1 MEHLRLR
8 RGIESHRPSFPF
20 FTATKVM
27 TDTSSPGTI
36 ERLRVSDG
44 FLGNLDLLLSDR
56 LNCFIGGR
64 GTGKTTALEFIR
76 FALGAIP
83 DARIHPQRRRALELL
98 IEGNLGPGRLT
109 IDVRTRAGMHY
120 SAERGAGD
128 ATVVKNERGEAV
140 PVALGRDGIF
150 TVDVFSQ
157 NEIEEI
163 AANPAAQLELL
174 DRFDEAASARIG
186 REIAELERVLQQSS
200 VELQRLDREIDAL
213 AARAGEAAG
222 IEERL
227 KGVSQGVGPDAER
240 LTTAHAAK
248 AIRLREA
255 LVGGVLLTAVQRAR
269 REVAQTAQ
277 TLRDVLRSQLDSTLL
292 DGPNGPT
299 FLALRNGLEYFATIV
314 AAASDTVSTSALVV
328 ESSIDEHGVA
338 LASLHAAQDA
348 EYAALTA
355 ASTEAT
361 ERSRERER
369 LQAAHVAAQS
379 AERDLAARR
388 SEIVTATRERAL
400 LLQHLSELRDERFAL
415 RRAVASDLST
425 AVPTLRVSIQQ
436 SADLEIYRETL
447 SEALKGARLKQ
458 GMVADRIIAK
468 MLPGELAEL
477 AFRNAPDALS
487 EVTGLDPDR
496 ARRVID
502 TMRESGAAYA
512 LQLVDIGDIPRIELR
527 DGDTYKETARLST
540 GQRCTA
546 ILPILLRQSDRPLL
560 IDQPED
566 NLDNAFVFE
575 AVVTALRSVKQR
587 RQIIFVT
594 HNPNI
599 PVLGDAERV
608 FVFESDGQ
616 RARVR
621 QFGTVEECKV
631 AIERILEGGPAAFVE
646 RMRRYGH

>member
-1 MEHLRLR
+1 
-8 RGIESHRPSFPF
+8 
-20 FTATKVM
+20 M
-27 TDTSSPGTI
+27 TDTPSPGTI
-36 ERLRVSDG
+36 TRLRVSAG
-44 FLGNLDLLLSDR
+44 FLGSLDLVLSDR

-76 FALGAIP
+76 FALGAVP

-109 IDVRTRAGMHY
+109 IDVRTRAGMQY

-128 ATVVKNERGEAV
+128 ATVVKNESGEPV

-174 DRFDEAASARIG
+174 DRFDEDVSARIS
-186 REIAELERVLQQSS
+186 REMAEVERLLQQSS
-200 VELQRLDREIDAL
+200 VDLQRLDREIDTL
-213 AARAGEAAG
+213 SARAGEEAG

-227 KGVSQGVGPDAER
+227 KGVNQGVGPDAQR
-240 LTTAHAAK
+240 ITLAHAAK
-248 AIRLREA
+248 AIRLREG
-255 LVGGVLLTAVQRAR
+255 LIGDVLLTAVQRATR
-269 REVAQTAQ
+269 DVLLTAQ
-277 TLRDVLRSQLDSTLL
+277 TVRDALRSQIDTAVL

-299 FLALRNGLEYFATIV
+299 FVALRDGIEHFATIV
-314 AAASDTVSTSALVV
+314 GSVSETVSTAAQVA
-328 ESSIDEHGVA
+328 ERSIGEHRTS
-338 LASLHAAQDA
+338 LASRHASQEA

-361 ERSRERER
+361 ERSREREL
-369 LQAAHVAAQS
+369 LQTAHVAAQG
-379 AERDLAARR
+379 AARDLEARR
-388 SEIVTATRERAL
+388 SEVVSATRERAL
-400 LLQHLSELRDERFAL
+400 LLHRLSELRDERFAL
-415 RRAVASDLST
+415 RRAVASELSS

-436 SADLEIYRETL
+436 GADLEAYRECLT
-447 SEALKGARLKQ
+447 EALKGARLKQ

-468 MLPGELAEL
+468 VLPGELADL
-477 AFRNAPDALS
+477 AFRNAPDALGES
-487 EVTGLDPDR
+487 TGLELDR

-502 TMRESGAAYA
+502 TLRESGAGYA

-527 DGDTYKETARLST
+527 DGDIYKETARLST

-575 AVVTALRSVKQR
+575 AVVSAIRTVKQR

-616 RARVR
+616 QAGVR

-631 AIERILEGGPAAFVE
+631 SIERILEGGPAAFIE
-646 RMRRYGH
+646 RMKRYGH

>member
-1 MEHLRLR
+1 
-8 RGIESHRPSFPF
+8 
-20 FTATKVM
+20 M

-36 ERLRVSDG
+36 NRLRVSAG
-44 FLGNLDLLLSDR
+44 FLGSLDLVLSDR

-83 DARIHPQRRRALELL
+83 DARIHSQRRRALELL
-98 IEGNLGPGRLT
+98 VEGNLGPGRLT
-109 IDVRTRAGMHY
+109 IDVRTKAGMQY

-128 ATVVKNERGEAV
+128 AIVVKNESGEAV

-150 TVDVFSQ
+150 TIDVFSQ

-186 REIAELERVLQQSS
+186 REITEVERVLQQSGG
-200 VELQRLDREIDAL
+200 ELQRLDREHDAL

-227 KGVSQGVGPDAER
+227 KGVSQGLGPDADR
-240 LTTAHAAK
+240 ITIAHAAK
-248 AIRLREA
+248 ALRMREA
-255 LVGGVLLTAVQRAR
+255 LIGDVLLTTVQRAR
-269 REVAQTAQ
+269 RDVVATEQTVREA
-277 TLRDVLRSQLDSTLL
+277 LRSQIDATVL
-292 DGPNGPT
+292 DGPNGPI
-299 FLALRNGLEYFATIV
+299 FLALRNGLEQFATSMASAIAMLNT
-314 AAASDTVSTSALVV
+314 AARLAEGA
-328 ESSIDEHGVA
+328 IDEHRVS
-338 LASLHAAQDA
+338 LASRHAAQEA

-361 ERSRERER
+361 ERSRERDR
-369 LQAAHVAAQS
+369 LQTALVAAQ
-379 AERDLAARR
+379 AAARDLEAKR
-388 SEIVTATRERAL
+388 SEIASATRERAL
-400 LLQHLSELRDERFAL
+400 LLHRISELRDERFTL
-415 RRAVASDLST
+415 RRAVAAELSSS
-425 AVPTLRVSIQQ
+425 VPTLRVGIHQG
-436 SADLEIYRETL
+436 ADLEAYREYL
-447 SEALKGARLKQ
+447 VEALKGARLKQ
-458 GMVADRIIAK
+458 GMAADRIVAK
-468 MLPGELAEL
+468 VLPGELAEL
-477 AFRNAPDALS
+477 AFRNAPEALGDI
-487 EVTGLDPDR
+487 TGLDLDR
-496 ARRVID
+496 ARRVVD
-502 TMRESGAAYA
+502 TLRDSGAAYA

-546 ILPILLRQSDRPLL
+546 ILPILLLQSDRPLL

-575 AVVTALRSVKQR
+575 AVVSAIRSVKQR

-616 RARVR
+616 HAAVR

-631 AIERILEGGPAAFVE
+631 SIERILEGGRDAFIE
-646 RMRRYGH
+646 RMKRYGH